1 VTGPCLAGFYCTGGA
16 PSPTPSD
23 GLVGNRCPQGAYCP
37 LGSASPLPCPPGQY
51 SSSAGNTG
59 IQDCLLCDAGDVQE
73 NIHGVARPLECP
85 AGHYC
90 PPGTRAANQ
99 YPCPEGTYS
108 RQPGLANPRDCRPCP
123 GGTFCARA
131 GLSAPSGLCWP
142 GHFCTSQARVPDPVD
157 HRHCPAGSYCPEGS
171 EFPIPCSPGSF
182 SPASG
187 KGQAADCQLC
197 PAGHSCS

>member
-1 VTGPCLAGFYCTGGA
+1 MWMWMWMDVLPAGMGRVILPGHTRALRWFFQGIS
-16 PSPTPSD
+16 SPFIVQS
-23 GLVGNRCPQGAYCP
+23 
-37 LGSASPLPCPPGQY
+37 
-51 SSSAGNTG
+51 
-59 IQDCLLCDAGDVQE
+59 LLCAEIFYSWQNRGRAQALGFFGRFCAPQEHPGDVRE

-131 GLSAPSGLCWP
+131 GGNCVWIEQNPHLLWVWERMKGSVQFIQTLRSICSRFWEPS
-142 GHFCTSQARVPDPVD
+142 S
-157 HRHCPAGSYCPEGS
+157 
-171 EFPIPCSPGSF
+171 PI
-182 SPASG
+182 
-187 KGQAADCQLC
+187 
-197 PAGHSCS
+197 